1 MSGIGS
7 ILSDR
12 SKENWFE
19 KFARFGLVSKG
30 IVYCLMGILS
40 VLAAFGLS
48 QENGDKAEAFKV
60 IYGQPLGQVILVVI
74 ALGLLGYVM
83 LRLFQAFKDIDN
95 KGNDLKGIFDRIG
108 YTLSAFLYLGIGA
121 YALKLVFGSSGGG
134 DGDSRQFV
142 VSKVLEYPGG
152 QYAVGIAAAI
162 TIGMGLYQIFRG
174 VTGKFMKRI
183 RLLRSNMK
191 DVFKMTGTIGY
202 ISRGIVL
209 GIIGYFLAHAAW
221 RSNAKQAQGT
231 GEAFSFLENEFGS
244 VMMAIVAL
252 GMVGYGAFT
261 FVKAKYQK
269 IDLDI

>member
-1 MSGIGS
+1 MAGIS
-7 ILSDR
+7 SMLSDQ

-40 VLAAFGLS
+40 VLAALGLS
-48 QENGDKAEAFKV
+48 RENGDKAEAFKV
-60 IYGQPLGQVILVVI
+60 IYGQPFGQVILVVI

-83 LRLFQAFKDIDN
+83 LRFFQAFKDIDN
-95 KGNDLKGIFDRIG
+95 KGNDMKGIFDRIG
-108 YTLSAFLYLGIGA
+108 YTLSAFLYLGIGT
-121 YALKLVFGSSGGG
+121 YALKLVFGSSGGD

-142 VSKVLEYPGG
+142 VSKILEYPGG
-152 QYAVGIAAAI
+152 QYAIGIAALI
-162 TIGMGLYQIFRG
+162 VIGMGIYQIFRG
-174 VTGKFMKRI
+174 ITGKFMKRI
-183 RLLRSNMK
+183 HLLRSNMK
-191 DVFKMTGTIGY
+191 DAFKLTGTIGY

-221 RSNAKQAQGT
+221 RSNAEEAQGT
-231 GEAFSFLENEFGS
+231 GEAFDFLQNEFGS